1 MVINNNEI
9 KIKASLLLALSLFV
23 IITSISSL
31 SVIGYLTIM
40 CQILLFIY
48 LVLFELKLAIPYLIF
63 TLGSSIEF
71 STFINNGE
79 SKLYNISNLKF
90 LNFNIGIWMIL
101 IIIAINLLK
110 TRLNKVHFNFRQYTI
125 LGIFILMYLISSTVS
140 IINYLIDSQLRQFNV
155 SYLFSISYLQFW
167 PLICFFLSLFY
178 IKHYKN
184 GLIILKLTILYTVLA
199 VLFSSLIL
207 NFIGFKGTYGDS
219 IYYFSPTL
227 IFIAPLLLLL
237 FKDPFFKISKKT
249 AILTFSLLILIPIIF
264 FGLAGGKIIMLSLF
278 ALFLYNKNLTIRK
291 SLASILVIIFLA
303 IFIYNLMIED
313 NLLKSKFDE
322 IVSLFNLLSGNW
334 YELLQPSTKFR
345 VNEFI
350 NIFTHYKIFPLA
362 IPFGFGIV
370 AGAPDYI
377 AGYGFIA
384 DGSFPQVEYNISYF
398 ISYHEISSFLIKYGL
413 MGMILLIILLRYAVK
428 FKENSQFLIVGT
440 VWLMLYWGY
449 SQTLATVGA
458 CILAIGVMEIPNM
471 HSNYI
476 TNFRQSHEK

>member
-1 MVINNNEI
+1 
-9 KIKASLLLALSLFV
+9 
-23 IITSISSL
+23 
-31 SVIGYLTIM
+31 
-40 CQILLFIY
+40 
-48 LVLFELKLAIPYLIF
+48 
-63 TLGSSIEF
+63 
-71 STFINNGE
+71 
-79 SKLYNISNLKF
+79 
-90 LNFNIGIWMIL
+90 
-101 IIIAINLLK
+101 
-110 TRLNKVHFNFRQYTI
+110 
-125 LGIFILMYLISSTVS
+125 
-140 IINYLIDSQLRQFNV
+140 
-155 SYLFSISYLQFW
+155 
-167 PLICFFLSLFY
+167 
-178 IKHYKN
+178 
-184 GLIILKLTILYTVLA
+184 
-199 VLFSSLIL
+199 
-207 NFIGFKGTYGDS
+207 
-219 IYYFSPTL
+219 
-227 IFIAPLLLLL
+227 
-237 FKDPFFKISKKT
+237 
-249 AILTFSLLILIPIIF
+249 
-264 FGLAGGKIIMLSLF
+264 
-278 ALFLYNKNLTIRK
+278 
-291 SLASILVIIFLA
+291 
-303 IFIYNLMIED
+303 MIED